1 MKKQTTDSSVNLKQ
15 LFYVHPHFQTVSNS
29 YGYILISYDPTIET
43 TYHKLIRF
51 RRIHFATDI
60 VDTAGLDEYSRISR
74 NASVGV
80 DGYILVFSI
89 ASRQSFQRIVLIR
102 DSLMN
107 LMGNS
112 IRINGVLVGSKCDLE
127 GKRQVSVKDAQDLA
141 DSWRIPYVECSSKTG
156 ENVPE
161 VFYTLLRETEKD
173 DWIIPE
179 HQDDGC
185 AIL

>member
-1 MKKQTTDSSVNLKQ
+1 
-15 LFYVHPHFQTVSNS
+15 
-29 YGYILISYDPTIET
+29 
-43 TYHKLIRF
+43 
-51 RRIHFATDI
+51 
-60 VDTAGLDEYSRISR
+60 
-74 NASVGV
+74 
-80 DGYILVFSI
+80 
-89 ASRQSFQRIVLIR
+89 
-102 DSLMN
+102 
-107 LMGNS
+107 MGNS